1 MTYNSTRSDLA
12 IPEYGRTIQEM
23 VEHLKSLADKEER
36 NKCANAIVSIMG
48 SVVPQ
53 EGDKEEVQ
61 KKLWG
66 QLYLM
71 ANYDLDVDCPG
82 ETPTRES
89 RTEPPARLDYP
100 NAQSRLGHYGQMTRD
115 LIEKA
120 KTYEEGEEKAAL
132 VLTIA
137 NLMKR
142 HYLTWNRATVE
153 NTLIAEQLKEMS
165 EGRANVDQG
174 EAYFTDVLKRCSAV
188 MQAIL
193 QNPKPVIAEV
203 AATATVAGCQLV
215 ASWDHHVFCC
225 PACCVNLL

>member
-1 MTYNSTRSDLA
+1 MVEMTYNSTRNDLA

-23 VEHLKSLADKEER
+23 VDHLKSLADKDER

-66 QLYLM
+66 QLFLM
-71 ANYDLDVDCPG
+71 ANYELDVDCPG

-100 NAQSRLGHYGQMTRD
+100 NAQSRLGHYGQLTRD

-120 KTYEEGEEKAAL
+120 KAYEEGDEKAAL
-132 VLTIA
+132 VMTIA

-142 HYLTWNRATVE
+142 HYLTWNRGTVE
-153 NTLIAEQLKEMS
+153 NALISEQLKEMS
-165 EGRANVDQG
+165 EGALSLPDDAELVSSA
-174 EAYFTDVLKRCSAV
+174 EVLKSKRKTSDA
-188 MQAIL
+188 MDRWRG
-193 QNPKPVIAEV
+193 KKKRR
-203 AATATVAGCQLV
+203 
-215 ASWDHHVFCC
+215 
-225 PACCVNLL
+225 

>member
-23 VEHLKSLADKEER
+23 VDHLKSLADKEER

-115 LIEKA
+115 WIEKA
-120 KTYEEGEEKAAL
+120 KA
-132 VLTIA
+132 
-137 NLMKR
+137 
-142 HYLTWNRATVE
+142 
-153 NTLIAEQLKEMS
+153 
-165 EGRANVDQG
+165 
-174 EAYFTDVLKRCSAV
+174 
-188 MQAIL
+188 
-193 QNPKPVIAEV
+193 
-203 AATATVAGCQLV
+203 
-215 ASWDHHVFCC
+215 
-225 PACCVNLL
+225 

>member
-23 VEHLKSLADKEER
+23 VDHLKSLADKEER

-165 EGRANVDQG
+165 EGALTLPEDV
-174 EAYFTDVLKRCSAV
+174 ELVSSAEVLKSKRKTSDA
-188 MQAIL
+188 MDRWRG
-193 QNPKPVIAEV
+193 KKKRR
-203 AATATVAGCQLV
+203 
-215 ASWDHHVFCC
+215 
-225 PACCVNLL
+225 

>member
-71 ANYDLDVDCPG
+71 ANYDLDVACPG

-165 EGRANVDQG
+165 DGALTLPE
-174 EAYFTDVLKRCSAV
+174 EAELVSSAEVLKSKRKTSDA
-188 MQAIL
+188 MDRWRG
-193 QNPKPVIAEV
+193 KKKRR
-203 AATATVAGCQLV
+203 
-215 ASWDHHVFCC
+215 
-225 PACCVNLL
+225 

>member
-23 VEHLKSLADKEER
+23 VDHLKSLADKEER

-142 HYLTWNRATVE
+142 QYLTWNRATVE

-165 EGRANVDQG
+165 DGALTLPEDVELVSSA
-174 EAYFTDVLKRCSAV
+174 EVLKSKRKTSDA
-188 MQAIL
+188 MDRWRG
-193 QNPKPVIAEV
+193 KKKRR
-203 AATATVAGCQLV
+203 
-215 ASWDHHVFCC
+215 
-225 PACCVNLL
+225 

>member
-1 MTYNSTRSDLA
+1 MTYNSTRNDLA

-23 VEHLKSLADKEER
+23 VDHLKSLADKDER

-66 QLYLM
+66 QLFLM
-71 ANYDLDVDCPG
+71 ANYELDVDCPG

-100 NAQSRLGHYGQMTRD
+100 NAQSRLGHYGQLTRD

-120 KTYEEGEEKAAL
+120 KTYEEGDEKAAL
-132 VLTIA
+132 VMTIA

-142 HYLTWNRATVE
+142 HYLTWNRGTVE
-153 NTLIAEQLKEMS
+153 NALISEQLKEMS
-165 EGRANVDQG
+165 EGALSLPDDAELVSSA
-174 EAYFTDVLKRCSAV
+174 EVLKSKRKTSDA
-188 MQAIL
+188 MDRWRG
-193 QNPKPVIAEV
+193 KKKRR
-203 AATATVAGCQLV
+203 
-215 ASWDHHVFCC
+215 
-225 PACCVNLL
+225 

>member
-165 EGRANVDQG
+165 DGALTLPEDVELVSSA
-174 EAYFTDVLKRCSAV
+174 EVLKSKRKTSDA
-188 MQAIL
+188 MDRWRG
-193 QNPKPVIAEV
+193 KKKRR
-203 AATATVAGCQLV
+203 
-215 ASWDHHVFCC
+215 
-225 PACCVNLL
+225 

>member
-1 MTYNSTRSDLA
+1 MTYNSTRNDLA

-23 VEHLKSLADKEER
+23 VDHLKSLADKDER
-36 NKCANAIVSIMG
+36 NKCANAIVSIME

-66 QLYLM
+66 QLFLM
-71 ANYDLDVDCPG
+71 ANYELDVDCPG

-100 NAQSRLGHYGQMTRD
+100 NAQSRLGHYGQLTRD

-120 KTYEEGEEKAAL
+120 KAYEEGDEKAAL
-132 VLTIA
+132 VMTIA

-142 HYLTWNRATVE
+142 HYLTWNRGTVE
-153 NTLIAEQLKEMS
+153 NALISEQLKEMS
-165 EGRANVDQG
+165 EGALSLPDDAELVSSA
-174 EAYFTDVLKRCSAV
+174 EVLKSKRKTSDA
-188 MQAIL
+188 MDRWRG
-193 QNPKPVIAEV
+193 KKKRR
-203 AATATVAGCQLV
+203 
-215 ASWDHHVFCC
+215 
-225 PACCVNLL
+225 

>member
-12 IPEYGRTIQEM
+12 IPEYGRTIHEM
-23 VEHLKSLADKEER
+23 VDHLKSLADKEER

-66 QLYLM
+66 QLYWM

-120 KTYEEGEEKAAL
+120 KAYEEGEEKAAL

-165 EGRANVDQG
+165 DGALTLPEDVELVSSA
-174 EAYFTDVLKRCSAV
+174 EVLKSKRKTSDA
-188 MQAIL
+188 MDRWRG
-193 QNPKPVIAEV
+193 KKKRR
-203 AATATVAGCQLV
+203 
-215 ASWDHHVFCC
+215 
-225 PACCVNLL
+225 

>member
-120 KTYEEGEEKAAL
+120 KAYEEGEEKAAL

-165 EGRANVDQG
+165 DGALTLPE
-174 EAYFTDVLKRCSAV
+174 EAELVSSAEVLKSKRKTSDA
-188 MQAIL
+188 MDRWRG
-193 QNPKPVIAEV
+193 KKKRR
-203 AATATVAGCQLV
+203 
-215 ASWDHHVFCC
+215 
-225 PACCVNLL
+225 

>member
-100 NAQSRLGHYGQMTRD
+100 NAQSRPGHYGQMTRD

-120 KTYEEGEEKAAL
+120 KAYEEGEEKAAL

-165 EGRANVDQG
+165 EGALTLPEDV
-174 EAYFTDVLKRCSAV
+174 ELVSSAEVLKSKRKTSDA
-188 MQAIL
+188 MDRWRG
-193 QNPKPVIAEV
+193 KKKRR
-203 AATATVAGCQLV
+203 
-215 ASWDHHVFCC
+215 
-225 PACCVNLL
+225 

>member
-1 MTYNSTRSDLA
+1 MVEMTYNSTRSDLA

-23 VEHLKSLADKEER
+23 VDHLKSLTDKEER

-66 QLYLM
+66 QLFLM
-71 ANYDLDVDCPG
+71 ADYDLDVDCPG

-89 RTEPPARLDYP
+89 RTEPPARLNYP
-100 NAQSRLGHYGQMTRD
+100 NAQSRLGHFGQLTLD

-120 KTYEEGEEKAAL
+120 KTYEAGEEKAAL

-142 HYLTWNRATVE
+142 HYLTWNQGTVE
-153 NTLIAEQLKEMS
+153 KALIVEQLKEMS
-165 EGRANVDQG
+165 GG
-174 EAYFTDVLKRCSAV
+174 VLTLPEDAELVSSAEILKSKRKTSDA
-188 MQAIL
+188 MDRWRG
-193 QNPKPVIAEV
+193 KKKRR
-203 AATATVAGCQLV
+203 
-215 ASWDHHVFCC
+215 
-225 PACCVNLL
+225 

>member
-23 VEHLKSLADKEER
+23 VDHLKSLTDKEER

-66 QLYLM
+66 QLFLM
-71 ANYDLDVDCPG
+71 ADYDLDVDCPG
-82 ETPTRES
+82 DTPTRES
-89 RTEPPARLDYP
+89 RTEPPARLNYP
-100 NAQSRLGHYGQMTRD
+100 NAQSRLGHFGQLTLD

-120 KTYEEGEEKAAL
+120 KTYEAGEEKAAL

-142 HYLTWNRATVE
+142 HYLTWNQGTVE
-153 NTLIAEQLKEMS
+153 KALIVEQLKEMS
-165 EGRANVDQG
+165 GG
-174 EAYFTDVLKRCSAV
+174 VLTLPEDAELVSSAEILKSKRKTSDA
-188 MQAIL
+188 MDRWRG
-193 QNPKPVIAEV
+193 KKKRR
-203 AATATVAGCQLV
+203 
-215 ASWDHHVFCC
+215 
-225 PACCVNLL
+225 

>member
-12 IPEYGRTIQEM
+12 IPEYGRTIHEM
-23 VEHLKSLADKEER
+23 VDHLKSLADKEER

-120 KTYEEGEEKAAL
+120 KAYEEGEEKAAL

-165 EGRANVDQG
+165 DGALTLPEDVELVSSA
-174 EAYFTDVLKRCSAV
+174 EVLKSKRKTSDA
-188 MQAIL
+188 MDRWRG
-193 QNPKPVIAEV
+193 KKKRR
-203 AATATVAGCQLV
+203 
-215 ASWDHHVFCC
+215 
-225 PACCVNLL
+225 

>member
-12 IPEYGRTIQEM
+12 IPEYGRTIHEM
-23 VEHLKSLADKEER
+23 VDHLKSLADKEER

-82 ETPTRES
+82 DTPTHES

-120 KTYEEGEEKAAL
+120 KAYEEGEEKAAL

-165 EGRANVDQG
+165 DGALTLPEDVELVSSA
-174 EAYFTDVLKRCSAV
+174 EVLKSKRKTSDA
-188 MQAIL
+188 MDRWRG
-193 QNPKPVIAEV
+193 KKKRR
-203 AATATVAGCQLV
+203 
-215 ASWDHHVFCC
+215 
-225 PACCVNLL
+225 

>member
-23 VEHLKSLADKEER
+23 VDHLKSLADKEER

-120 KTYEEGEEKAAL
+120 KAYEEGEEKAAL

-165 EGRANVDQG
+165 DGALTLPE
-174 EAYFTDVLKRCSAV
+174 EAELVSSAEVLKSKRKTSDA
-188 MQAIL
+188 MDRWRG
-193 QNPKPVIAEV
+193 KKKRR
-203 AATATVAGCQLV
+203 
-215 ASWDHHVFCC
+215 
-225 PACCVNLL
+225 

>member
-23 VEHLKSLADKEER
+23 VEHLKSLADKDER

-165 EGRANVDQG
+165 DGALTLPE
-174 EAYFTDVLKRCSAV
+174 EAELVSSAEVLKSKRKTSDA
-188 MQAIL
+188 MDRWRG
-193 QNPKPVIAEV
+193 KKKRR
-203 AATATVAGCQLV
+203 
-215 ASWDHHVFCC
+215 
-225 PACCVNLL
+225 

>member
-23 VEHLKSLADKEER
+23 VDHLKSLADKEER
-36 NKCANAIVSIMG
+36 NKCANAIVSSMG

-165 EGRANVDQG
+165 DGALTLPE
-174 EAYFTDVLKRCSAV
+174 EAELVSSAEVLKSKRKTSDA
-188 MQAIL
+188 MDRWRG
-193 QNPKPVIAEV
+193 KKKRR
-203 AATATVAGCQLV
+203 
-215 ASWDHHVFCC
+215 
-225 PACCVNLL
+225 

>member
-1 MTYNSTRSDLA
+1 MTYNSTRNDLA

-23 VEHLKSLADKEER
+23 VDHLKSLADKDER

-66 QLYLM
+66 QLFLM
-71 ANYDLDVDCPG
+71 ANYELDVDCPG

-100 NAQSRLGHYGQMTRD
+100 NAQSRLGHYGQLTRD

-120 KTYEEGEEKAAL
+120 KTYEEGDEKAAL
-132 VLTIA
+132 IMTIA

-142 HYLTWNRATVE
+142 HYLTWNRGTVE
-153 NTLIAEQLKEMS
+153 NALISEQLKEMS
-165 EGRANVDQG
+165 EGALSLPDDAELVSSA
-174 EAYFTDVLKRCSAV
+174 EVLKSKRKTSDA
-188 MQAIL
+188 MDRWRG
-193 QNPKPVIAEV
+193 KKKRR
-203 AATATVAGCQLV
+203 
-215 ASWDHHVFCC
+215 
-225 PACCVNLL
+225 

>member
-23 VEHLKSLADKEER
+23 VDHLKSLADKEER

-165 EGRANVDQG
+165 DGALTLPE
-174 EAYFTDVLKRCSAV
+174 EAELVSSAEVLKSKRKTSDA
-188 MQAIL
+188 MDRWRG
-193 QNPKPVIAEV
+193 KKKRR
-203 AATATVAGCQLV
+203 
-215 ASWDHHVFCC
+215 
-225 PACCVNLL
+225 

>member
-1 MTYNSTRSDLA
+1 
-12 IPEYGRTIQEM
+12 M
-23 VEHLKSLADKEER
+23 VDHLKSLTDKEER

-66 QLYLM
+66 QLFLM
-71 ANYDLDVDCPG
+71 ADYDLDVDCPG

-89 RTEPPARLDYP
+89 RTEPPARLNYP
-100 NAQSRLGHYGQMTRD
+100 NAQSRLGHFGQLTLD

-120 KTYEEGEEKAAL
+120 KTYEAGEEKAAL

-142 HYLTWNRATVE
+142 HYLTWNQGTVE
-153 NTLIAEQLKEMS
+153 KALIVEQLKEMS
-165 EGRANVDQG
+165 GG
-174 EAYFTDVLKRCSAV
+174 VLTLPEDAELVSSAEILKSKRKTSDA
-188 MQAIL
+188 MDRWRG
-193 QNPKPVIAEV
+193 KKKRR
-203 AATATVAGCQLV
+203 
-215 ASWDHHVFCC
+215 
-225 PACCVNLL
+225 

>member
-23 VEHLKSLADKEER
+23 VDHLKSLTDKEER

-66 QLYLM
+66 QLFLM
-71 ANYDLDVDCPG
+71 ADYDLDVDCPG

-89 RTEPPARLDYP
+89 RTEPPARLNYP
-100 NAQSRLGHYGQMTRD
+100 NAQSRLGHFGQLTLD

-120 KTYEEGEEKAAL
+120 KTYEAGEEKAAL

-142 HYLTWNRATVE
+142 HYLTWNQGTVE
-153 NTLIAEQLKEMS
+153 KALIVEQLKEMS
-165 EGRANVDQG
+165 GG
-174 EAYFTDVLKRCSAV
+174 VLTLPEDAELVSSAEILKSKRKTSDA
-188 MQAIL
+188 MDRWRG
-193 QNPKPVIAEV
+193 KKKRR
-203 AATATVAGCQLV
+203 
-215 ASWDHHVFCC
+215 
-225 PACCVNLL
+225 

>member
-23 VEHLKSLADKEER
+23 VDHLKSLADKEER

-120 KTYEEGEEKAAL
+120 KAYEEGEEKAAL

-165 EGRANVDQG
+165 EGALTLPEDV
-174 EAYFTDVLKRCSAV
+174 ELVSSAEVLKSKRKTSDA
-188 MQAIL
+188 MDRWRG
-193 QNPKPVIAEV
+193 KKKRR
-203 AATATVAGCQLV
+203 
-215 ASWDHHVFCC
+215 
-225 PACCVNLL
+225 

>member
-1 MTYNSTRSDLA
+1 MVEMTYNSTRNDLA

-23 VEHLKSLADKEER
+23 VDHLKSLADKDER

-66 QLYLM
+66 QLFLM

-100 NAQSRLGHYGQMTRD
+100 NAQSRLGHYGQLTRD

-120 KTYEEGEEKAAL
+120 KTYEEGDEKAAL
-132 VLTIA
+132 IMTIA

-142 HYLTWNRATVE
+142 HYLTWNRGTVE
-153 NTLIAEQLKEMS
+153 NTLISEQLKEMS
-165 EGRANVDQG
+165 EGALSLPDDAELVSSA
-174 EAYFTDVLKRCSAV
+174 EVLKSKRKTSDA
-188 MQAIL
+188 MDRWRG
-193 QNPKPVIAEV
+193 KKKRR
-203 AATATVAGCQLV
+203 
-215 ASWDHHVFCC
+215 
-225 PACCVNLL
+225 

>member
-23 VEHLKSLADKEER
+23 VDHLKSLTDKEER

-66 QLYLM
+66 QLFLM
-71 ANYDLDVDCPG
+71 ADYDLDVDCPG
-82 ETPTRES
+82 DTPTRES
-89 RTEPPARLDYP
+89 RTELPARLNYP
-100 NAQSRLGHYGQMTRD
+100 NAQSRLGHFGQLTLD

-120 KTYEEGEEKAAL
+120 KTYEAGEEKAAL

-142 HYLTWNRATVE
+142 HYLTWNQGTVE
-153 NTLIAEQLKEMS
+153 KALIVEQLKEMS
-165 EGRANVDQG
+165 GG
-174 EAYFTDVLKRCSAV
+174 VLTLPEDAELVSSAEILKSKRKTSDA
-188 MQAIL
+188 MDRWRG
-193 QNPKPVIAEV
+193 KKKRR
-203 AATATVAGCQLV
+203 
-215 ASWDHHVFCC
+215 
-225 PACCVNLL
+225 